1 MTETSG
7 VLPHLYL
14 SSKKISPVEV
24 ELPPTGIAPNTV
36 CVSSTEGTA
45 GRQDPVE
52 APSHEESGE
61 RSAELEGLGAAG
73 LLARGGAEDV
83 ASQVAGALP
92 AAIEPPN
99 FGGSSG
105 TEGGSDKHQL
115 PEGQQDSGSGF
126 SRGYSV
132 ASSTPST
139 SGASS
144 RDLGERDYGH
154 QLQVAV
160 TPDGRAMT
168 GKCLTYQDGRG
179 GTLATDFFV
188 DDLHYSSANP
198 NYHRNMRRHG
208 ICGGG
213 CTVT

>member
-73 LLARGGAEDV
+73 SLARGGDSEDV
-83 ASQVAGALP
+83 ASQGKPLVLSLSKHKGYRKSPLCP
-92 AAIEPPN
+92 
-99 FGGSSG
+99 
-105 TEGGSDKHQL
+105 EGGVINNRS
-115 PEGQQDSGSGF
+115 SYF
-126 SRGYSV
+126 SFERMV
-132 ASSTPST
+132 RNAS
-139 SGASS
+139 
-144 RDLGERDYGH
+144 E
-154 QLQVAV
+154 
-160 TPDGRAMT
+160 
-168 GKCLTYQDGRG
+168 
-179 GTLATDFFV
+179 
-188 DDLHYSSANP
+188 
-198 NYHRNMRRHG
+198 
-208 ICGGG
+208 
-213 CTVT
+213 